1 MKLKKLHKIPLEVLF
16 AVKCLYLTL
25 IISIISTIIMPES
38 DELLTNLS
46 QSDQNTFG
54 LIFWIATIVIYLAY
68 FFIIFSISQLKNW
81 ARVLYVILFFIW
93 FLFLLINLDNL
104 AEHPLH
110 LILPMVQLILN
121 ISAIFLLFQPRATRW
136 FGLKK

>member
-1 MKLKKLHKIPLEVLF
+1 MKLKKSHKIPLEVLF

-25 IISIISTIIMPES
+25 IISLISTIIMPES
-38 DELLTNLS
+38 DKLLATLP
-46 QSDQNTFG
+46 QIDHETFS
-54 LIFWIATIVIYLAY
+54 LIFWVGIFIIHLAY
-68 FFIIFSISQLKNW
+68 FFIIFAISQLKNW
-81 ARVLYVILFFIW
+81 ARVLYVILFFLW

-104 AEHPLH
+104 TEHPLH
-110 LILPMVQLILN
+110 LILSMVQLILN